1 MARFNKESS
10 SMGINTLTTQL
21 LKWDLV
27 DKKQSIVMIFF
38 YHLIIMDKV

>member
-21 LKWDLV
+21 LKWDRVHEKLSV
-27 DKKQSIVMIFF
+27 VIDLF
-38 YHLIIMDKV
+38 HLSLKYNG